1 MPSAGGHMSL
11 SQLFQ
16 GSDTTLFVD
25 RAQAGEKLAQAV
37 LSAAQGLENAR
48 FIVYALPR
56 GGLPVAEPV
65 ARSLNCPLD
74 VIVAKKMTRPENP
87 ELAIGAV
94 TADGQMITLRPR
106 PSGESSEQW
115 EQARQRAQ
123 KKAQQQLA
131 QFVDRPDID
140 PEGAIALIVDDG
152 IATGMTMAV
161 AVKALRTCKPAEI
174 WICAPVAPV
183 EMVSAL
189 QQGCDRLIVLAT
201 PDRFQSVSRFYQVFT
216 QVEMEEAL
224 ACLKRF
230 YQSESLTPD
239 KKLADDQQLG
249 ANLID

>member
-1 MPSAGGHMSL
+1 MPPAGGRMSL
-11 SQLFQ
+11 SQLFS
-16 GSDTTLFVD
+16 GSDTTLFAD

-37 LSAAQGLENAR
+37 LSAAQTLKNAK

-56 GGLPVAEPV
+56 GGLPVAEPI
-65 ARSLNCPLD
+65 ARMLNCPLD

-94 TADGQMITLRPR
+94 TADGQVLSLRPR
-106 PSGESSEQW
+106 SSGESCEW

-131 QFVDRPDID
+131 QFVDRPNLD

-152 IATGMTMAV
+152 IATGMTIAV
-161 AVKALRTCKPAEI
+161 AVKALRTRNPAEI
-174 WICAPVAPV
+174 WICAPVAPI

-230 YQSESLTPD
+230 YEPESLTPD
-239 KKLADDQQLG
+239 KQMADDQ
-249 ANLID
+249 

>member
-1 MPSAGGHMSL
+1 MSL

-16 GSDTTLFVD
+16 GSETTLFVD

-37 LSAAQGLENAR
+37 LSIAQSSENSK
-48 FIVYALPR
+48 FVVYALPR

-94 TADGQMITLRPR
+94 TADGQVLSLRPR
-106 PSGESSEQW
+106 SSHDLHEW

-123 KKAQQQLA
+123 KKAQHQLA

-152 IATGMTMAV
+152 IATGMTIAV
-161 AVKALRTCKPAEI
+161 AVKALRTRKPAEI
-174 WICAPVAPV
+174 WICVPVAPV

-189 QQGCDRLIVLAT
+189 RQGCDRLIILAT
-201 PDRFQSVSRFYQVFT
+201 PDRFQSVSRFYEVFT

-224 ACLKRF
+224 ACLRGFHQAEELLK
-230 YQSESLTPD
+230 PD
-239 KKLADDQQLG
+239 KKQMADDQ
-249 ANLID
+249 

>member
-1 MPSAGGHMSL
+1 MSL
-11 SQLFQ
+11 SQLFS

-25 RAQAGEKLAQAV
+25 RTQAGEKLAQAV

-48 FIVYALPR
+48 FVVYALPR
-56 GGLPVAEPV
+56 GGLPIAEPV
-65 ARSLNCPLD
+65 ARSLGCPLD
-74 VIVAKKMTRPENP
+74 VIVAKKITRPENP

-94 TADGQMITLRPR
+94 TADGHVLSLRPR
-106 PSGESSEQW
+106 SSGEQSEQW

-131 QFVDRPDID
+131 QFVDRPGVD

-161 AVKALRTCKPAEI
+161 AVKALRTRNPAEI
-174 WICAPVAPV
+174 WICAPVAPI

-201 PDRFQSVSRFYQVFT
+201 PDRFQSVSRFYQVFA

-224 ACLKRF
+224 ACLQRF
-230 YQSESLTPD
+230 CREESLKPD
-239 KKLADDQQLG
+239 KKQMADDQ
-249 ANLID
+249 

>member
-1 MPSAGGHMSL
+1 MSL

-16 GSDTTLFVD
+16 GQETTLFVD

-48 FIVYALPR
+48 FVVYALPR

-65 ARSLNCPLD
+65 ARALSCPLD

-94 TADGQMITLRPR
+94 TADGQVLSLRK
-106 PSGESSEQW
+106 STEESNEW
-115 EQARQRAQ
+115 EQARQRAH

-131 QFVDRPDID
+131 QFSDRPNVN

-161 AVKALRTCKPAEI
+161 AVKALRTRKPAEI

-201 PDRFQSVSRFYQVFT
+201 PDRFQSVSRFYQVFA

-224 ACLKRF
+224 ACLQRF
-230 YQSESLTPD
+230 YQAEESLKPD
-239 KKLADDQQLG
+239 KRLADDP
-249 ANLID
+249 

>member
-1 MPSAGGHMSL
+1 MSL
-11 SQLFQ
+11 SQLFS
-16 GSDTTLFVD
+16 GSNTLFVD

-37 LSAAQGLENAR
+37 LSAAQGLDAR
-48 FIVYALPR
+48 FVVYALPR

-94 TADGQMITLRPR
+94 TADGQVLLPKSRS
-106 PSGESSEQW
+106 SGEASQEW

-161 AVKALRTCKPAEI
+161 AVKALRTRNPAQI
-174 WICAPVAPV
+174 WICAPVAPI
-183 EMVSAL
+183 ELVSAL

-201 PDRFQSVSRFYQVFT
+201 PDRFQSVSRFYQVFA
-216 QVEMEEAL
+216 QVEMQEAL
-224 ACLKRF
+224 DCLKQF
-230 YQSESLTPD
+230 YQS
-239 KKLADDQQLG
+239 KLHPSEPSTLDTKQMADDQ
-249 ANLID
+249 